1 MTTCVGA
8 PHPPGAVEVA
18 DLGEA
23 EGAADLDLE
32 VLAVVS
38 LRGGQLL
45 LQQITSVKQSNN
57 QHA

>member
-1 MTTCVGA
+1 MTRA
-8 PHPPGAVEVA
+8 PYPPGAVEVA

-45 LQQITSVKQSNN
+45 LQQITSVKQSKN